1 MSHPLSSE
9 SSAIS
14 NEGVPRHNPSPTE
27 TDLLVE
33 HHDAVMVITIN
44 RPHARNAM
52 TEPMYD
58 RLEQL
63 FDELKENDS
72 VRAVVI
78 TGAGGKAFA
87 SGTDL
92 AELQKIRSP
101 EQAMAYEKRGA
112 RLMRLLADCPLPT
125 LAAID
130 GACVGGGLAIAAA
143 CDLRVAAANAK
154 IGMPIARTTGNCLSL
169 ASCRLLASLVG
180 PSRVKRMIYTAEL
193 WDAEQAERYGFVD
206 DRITDPEARALPRA
220 LEMAQQIAGHAP
232 LTIRATKTALNLL
245 RDGGDPER
253 EQAFIEEVY
262 GSQDF
267 AEGVAAFL
275 EKRKPVWQGR

>member
-1 MSHPLSSE
+1 MTAS
-9 SSAIS
+9 SSAAS
-14 NEGVPRHNPSPTE
+14 
-27 TDLLVE
+27 DLLV
-33 HHDAVMVITIN
+33 HHDEGVLVITIN

-52 TEPMYD
+52 TEVMYD
-58 RLEQL
+58 ELERLLTEDL
-63 FDELKENDS
+63 PNDETI
-72 VRAVVI
+72 RAVVF

-92 AELQKIRSP
+92 AELQKITTP
-101 EQAMAYEKRGA
+101 QQAMAYEKRGA
-112 RLMRLLADCPLPT
+112 RLMGLLADCRLPT

-143 CDLRVAAANAK
+143 CDLRVAAANAR

-180 PSRVKRMIYTAEL
+180 PSRVKRMLYTAEL

-206 DRITDPEARALPRA
+206 ERVVELDAPALPRA
-220 LEMAQQIAGHAP
+220 LAMARQIAGHAP

-245 RDGGDPER
+245 RDGGDAAR

-262 GSQDF
+262 GSHDF
-267 AEGVAAFL
+267 AEGVSAFL